1 MIKRLLGISAATAS
15 LILSAL
21 PAIAIDDMAEAM
33 RFCKLGAKDAPQAIY
48 ACTAILEKGDPSLRG
63 QALLN
68 RGLAYTSRR
77 WYDRAFAD
85 FDALVKLNSKLS
97 AGYNSRGWVYLKT
110 GRPREA
116 LADFDRA
123 LSLEK
128 GEKYMINREA
138 ALKAIAEAR

>member
-1 MIKRLLGISAATAS
+1 M
-15 LILSAL
+15 
-21 PAIAIDDMAEAM
+21 
-33 RFCKLGAKDAPQAIY
+33 Y
-48 ACTAILEKGDPSLRG
+48 ACTAIPEKGDPSLRG

-68 RGLAYTSRR
+68 HGLAYTSRR
-77 WYDRAFAD
+77 WYDQALAD
-85 FDALVKLNSKLS
+85 FDALVKLNPELS

-110 GRPREA
+110 GRVREA

-138 ALKAIAEAR
+138 ALKAIAETQ

>member
-1 MIKRLLGISAATAS
+1 MKRQLLGILAAGVMLTLSVSPSSAFDAAQV
-15 LILSAL
+15 
-21 PAIAIDDMAEAM
+21 M
-33 RFCKLGAKDAPQAIY
+33 RFCKLGAKDAPQAIS
-48 ACTAILEKGDPSLRG
+48 ACTTVIESGEPTLR
-63 QALLN
+63 QEALMY

-77 WYDRAFAD
+77 WYPQALAD
-85 FDALVKLNSKLS
+85 FDAVVKANPGLS
-97 AGYNSRGWVYLKT
+97 AGWNSRGWVYLKT

-138 ALKAIAEAR
+138 ALKAIAEAQ

>member
-1 MIKRLLGISAATAS
+1 MKNHLLGILTATAALVISAMPSAA
-15 LILSAL
+15 LD
-21 PAIAIDDMAEAM
+21 PAEAM
-33 RFCKLGAKDAPQAIY
+33 RFCKLGAKDAPQAIS
-48 ACTAILEKGDPSLRG
+48 ACTTVIESGNPSLRLD
-63 QALLN
+63 ALMS

-77 WYDRAFAD
+77 WYAQAFAD
-85 FDALVKLNSKLS
+85 FDALVKLNPKLS
-97 AGYNSRGWVYLKT
+97 GGYNSRGWVYLKT

-138 ALKAIAEAR
+138 ALKAIAEAQ

>member
-1 MIKRLLGISAATAS
+1 MIKRLLDISAVTAS
-15 LILSAL
+15 LILAAA
-21 PAIAIDDMAEAM
+21 PATASDDTAGMM

-48 ACTAILEKGDPSLRG
+48 ACTTVLENGDPSLK
-63 QALLN
+63 QEALLS

-77 WYDRAFAD
+77 WYAQALAD
-85 FDALVKLNSKLS
+85 FDALVKLNPKMSG
-97 AGYNSRGWVYLKT
+97 AWNSRGWVYLKT

-138 ALKAIAEAR
+138 ALKAIAEAQ